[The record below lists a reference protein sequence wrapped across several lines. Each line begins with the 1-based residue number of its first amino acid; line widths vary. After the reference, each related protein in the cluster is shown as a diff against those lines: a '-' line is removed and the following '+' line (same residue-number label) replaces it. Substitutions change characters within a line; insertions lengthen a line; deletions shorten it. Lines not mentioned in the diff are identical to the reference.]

1 MIGTSGCQLSPPLGV
16 EPPPEN
22 SRWSR
27 SFPNRLPA
35 LLDRTSRTST
45 ALARYELHSS
55 RREGHKGRPNS
66 SANQVRICGISDWIE
81 LQVADAPRAQHPGRL
96 MTKSVA
102 NCNLFPARLGTAIA
116 PPLHSNSMIQCSL
129 AHHLQQPTKNVQT
142 LAMRCS
148 LRSPTQPSPAVST
161 KYSPLWLA
169 KSLLLVTCVS
179 CRVSNRSE
187 EHTSELQSRLHLV
200 CRLLLEKKKNN

>member
-27 SFPNRLPA
+27 SLQNRLPA

-81 LQVADAPRAQHPGRL
+81 LQVADAPRAEHPGRL
-96 MTKSVA
+96 MTK
-102 NCNLFPARLGTAIA
+102 P
-116 PPLHSNSMIQCSL
+116 
-129 AHHLQQPTKNVQT
+129 
-142 LAMRCS
+142 
-148 LRSPTQPSPAVST
+148 
-161 KYSPLWLA
+161 
-169 KSLLLVTCVS
+169 
-179 CRVSNRSE
+179 VSNRICRIYHVLLMIDSE
-187 EHTSELQSRLHLV
+187 DLSPIELQFHERLVPEGQPKTVNSLIFPDKLRSIYPEGRFLGGLARDFHDGEV
-200 CRLLLEKKKNN
+200 DRINPYFALE

>member
-116 PPLHSNSMIQCSL
+116 PPLHSNSMFSGTSSAAADEKRANAGNALFTPI
-129 AHHLQQPTKNVQT
+129 TN
-142 LAMRCS
+142 
-148 LRSPTQPSPAVST
+148 PAL
-161 KYSPLWLA
+161 PGGL
-169 KSLLLVTCVS
+169 
-179 CRVSNRSE
+179 
-187 EHTSELQSRLHLV
+187 
-200 CRLLLEKKKNN
+200 